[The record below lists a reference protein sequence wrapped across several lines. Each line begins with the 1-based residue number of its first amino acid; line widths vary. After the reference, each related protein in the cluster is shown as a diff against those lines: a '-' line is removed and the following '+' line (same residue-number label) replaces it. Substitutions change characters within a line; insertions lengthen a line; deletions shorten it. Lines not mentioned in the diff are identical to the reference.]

1 VAYPSSSTL
10 VRMERYPRRRVI
22 HLDAAEWTCTL
33 PPVDPLTIGLLLPS
47 IGALLAG
54 LVSNSFRKRADIRD
68 AETGESLIQTLD
80 RAEAQAIELDLRRN
94 DPADEE
100 RPMLEG
106 AEVQAN
112 DDLIRFSTDTYRQ
125 LVKVS
130 LEDQKSAA
138 AQQRTYFVIGIVAA
152 VFSFGVLLIGVYLLL
167 VDNLTEGVLTAVS
180 TVVPGF
186 VTGVVYKQ
194 ADKAERRR
202 SRSAERAHRNV
213 EDGLRLVRNFQM
225 IAKLSTVAER
235 DHALRLIILQANFPD
250 ALPADIVALVKSGD
264 YATGSA

>member
-1 VAYPSSSTL
+1 
-10 VRMERYPRRRVI
+10 
-22 HLDAAEWTCTL
+22 
-33 PPVDPLTIGLLLPS
+33 VDPLTIGLLLPG

-68 AETGESLIQTLD
+68 AETGESLIKTLD
-80 RAEAQAIELDLRRN
+80 RAEAQAIELDLRRSE
-94 DPADEE
+94 PADEE
-100 RPMLEG
+100 RPMIEG
-106 AEVQAN
+106 AAAQAN

-125 LVKVS
+125 LVKVA

-138 AQQRTYFVIGIVAA
+138 DQQRIYFVIGIVAA
-152 VFSFGVLLIGVYLLL
+152 VFSFGVLLVGVYMLL
-167 VDNLTEGVLTAVS
+167 VGNVAEGVLTTVS

-186 VTGVVYKQ
+186 VTGVVYTQ

-202 SRSAERAHRNV
+202 SRSAERAHRSL

-225 IAKLSTVAER
+225 ISQLSTVAER

-250 ALPADIVALVKSGD
+250 AQPAEIVALVKSGA